1 MNVVIQAA
9 YGTATIWAQY
19 QSKRKMKIKLQCGEK
34 VIYHDI
40 KDKLVVPLTFGS
52 GVYSFIL
59 YEQSSGNK
67 YHQKSICKKKVVLDA
82 NAYTYS
88 ANSYVNFDQ
97 TSKFYMLARELNNL
111 DNIYDYFINNFSYDY
126 IEAILTAK
134 QAFTILDLNEVF
146 AKKRGIC
153 YSLSAL
159 FTAMLRICKIPAKL
173 VIGTAGLNPH
183 AWVEVNNKIYDLAHV
198 LTHDKTIINY
208 KSERFY

>member
-9 YGTATIWAQY
+9 YGTAAIWAQY

-59 YEQSSGNK
+59 YEQSAGNK

-97 TSKFYMLARELNNL
+97 TSKFYTLARELNNF
-111 DNIYDYFINNFSYDY
+111 DNIYDYLVNHFSYDY
-126 IEAILTAK
+126 IEAIVSAK
-134 QAFTILDLNEVF
+134 QAFTIINLNDVF
-146 AKKRGIC
+146 TKKRGVC

-159 FTAMLRICKIPAKL
+159 FAAMLRICKIPTKL
-173 VIGTAGLNPH
+173 VIGTANYNPH
-183 AWVEVNNKIYDLAHV
+183 AWIETNGKIYDLANI
-198 LTHDKTIINY
+198 LAGENTDINY